1 MIIMG
6 RLKTRINKVQ
16 IHAWVNHVIDERLDS
31 YSKDFKMSKNQIIE
45 DAIFSWL
52 NERDSERK

>member
-1 MIIMG
+1 MG